1 LPRKKVADGE
11 DNGSLNGRRVQFQLS
26 AEVTTKII
34 ATNIERISHGEIPVT
49 AVNSVFSYRRGYER
63 IPRASYR

>member
-1 LPRKKVADGE
+1 LLRKKVSDGE

-26 AEVTTKII
+26 TEATAKII

-49 AVNSVFSYRRGYER
+49 AVNSVLTR
-63 IPRASYR
+63 